1 VWVDDE
7 DEFARHRVELGYP
20 DEVIRSAMRACNL
33 VEAAVRTR
41 VAPYDGATHRPWLDR
56 LAEQVDDKG

>member
-20 DEVIRSAMRACNL
+20 DEVAGLATASRDRIRDLVTRRA
-33 VEAAVRTR
+33 
-41 VAPYDGATHRPWLDR
+41 APFDGAARRWF
-56 LAEQVDDKG
+56 AELFGQSD